1 MNSYAKLAVFIGVLL
16 FSVSL
21 MSVAIN
27 FLGDL
32 SNVDFQVEIEQD
44 MVAATG
50 EPGEKIKANKERI
63 KVKGAL
69 LGADSPLFEIW
80 GAPMTQY
87 LRWTVG
93 ETYED
98 GQWDRYEW
106 REPIAYE
113 GEILGTNVSL
123 ESSLD
128 IVTYGVHPLFNLT
141 TFAPVTLNALQ
152 ISFEEIIFR
161 YPSLQIYSP
170 IQAFI
175 TPYDVTYALYDFSL
189 DTVEGATIVYEE
201 EYQQVP
207 NGLRSELYPYA
218 SSIIEGI
225 ESPYERL
232 KALERHMR
240 ENFEYGADFEPVPEG
255 MDPVVWFL
263 FNQTKGTCA
272 HFNSAFV
279 LLARSLGLPVRV
291 VAGFLMVPDLSYQRV
306 MPNKGHL
313 WAEAYFE
320 GLGWITFDA
329 TPERYIEKPI
339 GMNKIPTVTE
349 IIYNPNT
356 TLKDDYFSVS
366 GTVRTQNGT
375 DVSGLT
381 VEIFLKVEKNETGV
395 RVGVGLVE
403 DGLFQITCKVKPDMQ
418 VGDYHLVAKTLPNE
432 IYSGSNS
439 DPDIRVMTRTEASIE
454 APSEAYVGEPITFS
468 GTLLDSTNGE
478 PVVNETISM
487 VFDDEAMNLTSDR
500 AGQVSVTHT
509 FETEGERNVSMFMG
523 DTNYFLGSNTS
534 FGVAVSMRLPPQ
546 PSLLQILTTFP
557 YNIILMVAGA
567 TVLIGAVVVLSR
579 KGRSPIQLIRK
590 EEAESELEEID
601 EGPLVYESYKEGIVK
616 LFNRFYRKN
625 QRMYSEVTVSMT
637 PREFQDALLRRIQP
651 NGAQALD
658 YLVTAF
664 EIADY
669 STSRPT
675 KEMFDKCVKA
685 VEILERSILNE

>member
-27 FLGDL
+27 YLGDL
-32 SNVDFQVEIEQD
+32 SDVDFQVEIEQD
-44 MVAATG
+44 MTAATK
-50 EPGEKIKANKERI
+50 EPGEEIEANKERI
-63 KVKGAL
+63 KVKGVP
-69 LGADSPLFEIW
+69 LGMDSPLFEIW

-106 REPIAYE
+106 REPVAYG

-128 IVTYGVHPLFNLT
+128 IVTYEVHPLFNLT

-152 ISFEEIIFR
+152 INFDELIFR
-161 YPSLQIYSP
+161 YPSLHIYSP

-175 TPYDVTYALYDFSL
+175 TPYEVTYALYDFSIN
-189 DTVEGATIVYEE
+189 TVQSATISYDED
-201 EYQQVP
+201 YQHVP
-207 NGLRSELYPYA
+207 NGLRSQLYPYA
-218 SSIIEGI
+218 SSLIEGI

-232 KALERHMR
+232 KTLERHLR

-255 MDPVVWFL
+255 IDPVEWFL

-306 MPNKGHL
+306 MPNKGHM

-329 TPERYIEKPI
+329 TPERYTEKPV
-339 GMNKIPTVTE
+339 GVNKIPTVTE
-349 IIYNPNT
+349 IVYNPNS
-356 TLKDDYFSVS
+356 TLKDDYFSVY

-395 RVGVGLVE
+395 RVGVGVVE
-403 DGLFQITCKVKPDMQ
+403 DGLYQITCKVKPDMQ

-432 IYSGSNS
+432 LYSGSNS
-439 DPDIRVMTRTEASIE
+439 DPDIRVMTRTEVSIE
-454 APSEAYVGEPITFS
+454 APSEAYVGEEITFS

-478 PVVNETISM
+478 PVINETVSM
-487 VFDDEAMNLTSDR
+487 MLDDEVLNLTSDGGGR
-500 AGQVSVTHT
+500 VSVTHI
-509 FETEGERNVSMFMG
+509 FETEGERNVSLSMEE
-523 DTNYFLGSNTS
+523 TNYFLGSNTS

-557 YNIILMVAGA
+557 YNIILMAAGA
-567 TVLIGAVVVLSR
+567 TVLIGAVVVMSR
-579 KGRSPIQLIRK
+579 KSGSPITLTRQ
-590 EEAESELEEID
+590 EEAESVLEEID
-601 EGPLVYESYKEGIVK
+601 EGPLVYENYKEGIVK

-625 QRMYSEVTVSMT
+625 QRMYSEVTESMT

-651 NGAQALD
+651 NSTQALD

-669 STSRPT
+669 STSKPT
-675 KEMFDKCVKA
+675 KEMFDKCIRA
-685 VEILERSILNE
+685 VEILERSMVDE

>member
-1 MNSYAKLAVFIGVLL
+1 MNSYAKLAVFISVLL

-63 KVKGAL
+63 KVKGVP
-69 LGADSPLFEIW
+69 LGMDSPLFEIW

-93 ETYED
+93 ETYDD

-106 REPIAYE
+106 REPVAYE
-113 GEILGTNVSL
+113 GEIMETNVSL

-128 IVTYGVHPLFNLT
+128 IITYEVHPLFNLS
-141 TFAPVTLNALQ
+141 TFAPVTLNAIQ
-152 ISFEEIIFR
+152 IGFEDIIFR
-161 YPSLQIYSP
+161 YPSLQAFSP
-170 IQAFI
+170 IDPFI
-175 TPYDVTYALYDFSL
+175 TPYDVTYSLYDFSL
-189 DTVEGATIVYEE
+189 IAVDGATIVYDE

-232 KALERHMR
+232 KTLERYLR

-255 MDPVVWFL
+255 MDPVEWFL

-306 MPNKGHL
+306 MPNKGHM

-329 TPERYIEKPI
+329 TPERYTEKPV

-395 RVGVGLVE
+395 RVGVGVVE
-403 DGLFQITCKVKPDMQ
+403 DGLYQITCKVKSDMQ

-432 IYSGSNS
+432 VYSGSNS
-439 DPDIRVMTRTEASIE
+439 DPDIRVMTRTEASIDAPRE
-454 APSEAYVGEPITFS
+454 AFVGEAFTFS

-478 PVVNETISM
+478 PVVNETVSM
-487 VFDDEAMNLTSDR
+487 VFDDEVMNLTSDR
-500 AGQVSVTHT
+500 GGQVSVTHT

-523 DTNYFLGSNTS
+523 DTTYFLGSNTS

-546 PSLLQILTTFP
+546 PSLLQVLTTFP
-557 YNIILMVAGA
+557 YNIILMAAGA
-567 TVLIGAVVVLSR
+567 TVLVGAVVVMSR
-579 KGRSPIQLIRK
+579 KSGSPITLTRQ
-590 EEAESELEEID
+590 EEAESILEEID
-601 EGPLVYESYKEGIVK
+601 EGPLVYENYKEGIVK

-625 QRMYSEVTVSMT
+625 QRMYSEVTESMT
-637 PREFQDALLRRIQP
+637 PREYQGALLRRIQP

-669 STSRPT
+669 STSKPT
-675 KEMFDKCVKA
+675 KEMFDKCEKA
-685 VEILERSILNE
+685 VEILERSIVNE

>member
-1 MNSYAKLAVFIGVLL
+1 MNGYAKLAVFIGVLL

-50 EPGEKIKANKERI
+50 EPGERIKANKERI

-106 REPIAYE
+106 REPIAYK

-123 ESSLD
+123 ESNLD
-128 IVTYGVHPLFNLT
+128 IITYGVHPLFNLT

-161 YPSLQIYSP
+161 YPSLQIYSS

-175 TPYDVTYALYDFSL
+175 TPYDVTYALYNFSL
-189 DTVEGATIVYEE
+189 DTVKSATFRYYE

-207 NGLRSELYPYA
+207 NGLRSLLYPYG

-232 KALERHMR
+232 KTLERHLR

-255 MDPVVWFL
+255 IDPVEWFL

-279 LLARSLGLPVRV
+279 LLARSLDLPVRV
-291 VAGFLMVPDLSYQRV
+291 VAGFLMVPDLTYQRV

-329 TPERYIEKPI
+329 TPERYIEKPV

-356 TLKDDYFSVS
+356 TLKDDYFNVS
-366 GTVRTQNGT
+366 GTVGTQNGT
-375 DVSGLT
+375 DVTGLT

-395 RVGVGLVE
+395 RVGVGMVE
-403 DGLFQITCKVKPDMQ
+403 DGLYQITCKVKPDMQ

-439 DPDIRVMTRTEASIE
+439 DPDIRVMTRTEASID
-454 APSEAYVGEPITFS
+454 APSEVYVGEPIAFS

-478 PVVNETISM
+478 PVVNETVLM
-487 VFDDEAMNLTSDR
+487 VFDDEVVNLTSDR
-500 AGQVSVTHT
+500 DGQVSVTHT

-523 DTNYFLGSNTS
+523 DTNYFLGFNTS
-534 FGVAVSMRLPPQ
+534 FGVAVSMRPPPQ

-567 TVLIGAVVVLSR
+567 TVLVGAVVVMSR
-579 KGRSPIQLIRK
+579 KGRSPIQLTRK
-590 EEAESELEEID
+590 EEAKSELEEID
-601 EGPLVYESYKEGIVK
+601 EGPLVYENYKEGIVK

-625 QRMYSEVTVSMT
+625 QRRYSEVTGSMT

-685 VEILERSILNE
+685 VEILERLIINE

>member
-1 MNSYAKLAVFIGVLL
+1 MNSYAKLAVFISVLL

-27 FLGDL
+27 YLGDL
-32 SNVDFQVEIEQD
+32 SDVDFQVEIEQEMTD
-44 MVAATG
+44 ATE
-50 EPGEKIKANKERI
+50 EPGEKIEANKQRI
-63 KVKGAL
+63 KVKGVP
-69 LGADSPLFEIW
+69 LGMDSPLFEIW
-80 GAPMTQY
+80 GEPMTQY

-98 GQWDRYEW
+98 GHWDRYEW
-106 REPIAYE
+106 REPVAYE
-113 GEILGTNVSL
+113 GEIIETNVSL

-128 IVTYGVHPLFNLT
+128 IVTYGVHPLFNLS

-152 ISFEEIIFR
+152 ISFADLVFR
-161 YPSLQIYSP
+161 YPSLQAYSP
-170 IQAFI
+170 IDPFI

-189 DTVEGATIVYEE
+189 DTVEGATIVYDED
-201 EYQQVP
+201 YQQVP
-207 NGLRSELYPYA
+207 NGLRSQLYPYA
-218 SSIIEGI
+218 ISVIEGI

-232 KALERHMR
+232 KTLERHLR

-255 MDPVVWFL
+255 MDPVEWFL
-263 FNQTKGTCA
+263 FNQTKGTCT

-291 VAGFLMVPDLSYQRV
+291 VAGFLMVPDLTYQRV
-306 MPNKGHL
+306 MPDKGHL

-329 TPERYIEKPI
+329 TPERYKEKPV
-339 GMNKIPTVTE
+339 GMDKIPTVTE
-349 IIYNPNT
+349 IIYNPNS
-356 TLKDDYFSVS
+356 TLKDDYFSVF

-381 VEIFLKVEKNETGV
+381 VEIYLKVNKNETGIQ
-395 RVGVGLVE
+395 VGVGVVE
-403 DGLFQITCKVKPDMQ
+403 EGLFQITCKVKPDME

-439 DPDIRVMTRTEASIE
+439 DPDIRVMTRTEASID
-454 APSEAYVGEPITFS
+454 APSEAFVGEPIIFS

-478 PVVNETISM
+478 PVVNETVSM
-487 VFDDEAMNLTSDR
+487 VVDDEVLSLTSDR
-500 AGQVSVTHT
+500 AGRVLLTHT
-509 FETEGERNVSMFMG
+509 FETEGERNVSMFMEG
-523 DTNYFLGSNTS
+523 TEYYLGSNTS

-546 PSLLQILTTFP
+546 PSLLQVLTTFP
-557 YNIILMVAGA
+557 YNIILMAAVA
-567 TVLIGAVVVLSR
+567 TVLIGAVVVMSR
-579 KGRSPIQLIRK
+579 RGASPITLVRQ
-590 EEAESELEEID
+590 EEVYSEIEEID
-601 EGPLVYESYKEGIVK
+601 EGPLTYENYKEGIVK

-625 QRMYSEVTVSMT
+625 QRRYSEVTESMT
-637 PREFQDALLRRIQP
+637 PREFQEALLKRIHS
-651 NGAQALD
+651 NNAQALD
-658 YLVTAF
+658 YLITAF

-675 KEMFDKCVKA
+675 KEMFDKCVRA
-685 VEILERSILNE
+685 IEILERSNADE